1 MTSSSVFQL
10 GLLSYRTLVK
20 ACLSLG
26 LIFFTTALC
35 QLLFGLNRVLAKE
48 DPESIHIHELIRQ
61 ADSLSRARQLDTGI
75 ALGEL
80 ALQKARAKFSEP
92 DTSVAL
98 ALHVLGKCY
107 YFAAN
112 YSRCESLWTDAV
124 AMREKILGSDH
135 PHVATTLCNLA
146 ALYAN
151 QGKYREAD
159 SFWKRGLAIGEKTLG
174 SDHLVARSLN
184 GLAILYRKQ
193 GKYAQAESLYER
205 ALAIREKAGE
215 PDHLAVAATLN
226 NLANCYRDQAKF
238 AEAEPLFKRALDIRE
253 RTSGPDHPYVAQ
265 SSNNLANLYL
275 DQGRYKEAK
284 PLYKRA
290 LAIREQKLGPDHPDV
305 AVSLDNLAL
314 LYQEQGRYQEVES
327 LHKRALSIEE
337 KAFGPNHPLVAQTLN
352 NLASLYRN
360 QGRHGEAEV
369 LHRRALSVRQKALGS
384 NHPQV
389 AQSLSNLA
397 FVCTEQGKYDE
408 AESLFKRA
416 LAIQE
421 KALGLDHLD
430 VANSLNNLAALYA
443 NQARYAEA
451 ESLCRRALSVRE
463 KTLSS
468 EHPDVCVSLGN
479 LAVLFGSLGLPDKS
493 VGYYRKLLR
502 SRQRFIEYVFSYASE
517 DQKMRYVERYPL
529 VNHTLLSFAITNNS
543 GDSRGT
549 ALEMMLK
556 AKAAVIDAVAAEKQ
570 IVFCSYDDETQ
581 RKAKK
586 HAELC
591 GEISTLVLAGA
602 RKLNPSTYR
611 DRLQTLSSMKDSLE
625 AELSKTCAEFKDEL
639 ATRRLTVTELAA
651 TLPQAGVLWE
661 FVQYK
666 PYDFVKVG
674 SDEEKTGPPR
684 YLAFTLDRAGNT
696 SLTDLGDAGE
706 IDSLVNLAR
715 RMVYRA
721 RSEVHSA
728 SAAEAEKRL
737 NTVTGRL
744 YEVIFAPL
752 ESHLSGRANIYVCPD
767 GQLNL
772 LPFEILHC
780 PDGQYVIEKFG
791 ISYLSSG
798 RDLLR
803 FKKKQEP
810 TDWAL
815 VLADPDFNLS
825 QERLA
830 RHRDETLKKSDV
842 ISFVHEPSRGAS
854 GCLNNRFD
862 PLPHSREEAKSVGKT
877 LEKKAKMNVDSYYGG
892 DALEEILKG
901 MSTPP
906 RVLHLAT
913 HGYFCEDLNLAENR
927 MLENPLLRSGLAFS
941 GANRLMDVKRNDDS
955 QAEDGILTAFEASG
969 LNLVGTELVTLS
981 ACETGVGQVK
991 NGEGVYGLRRA
1002 FQCAGARTIVM
1013 SLWKVPDKETCK
1025 LMDDFYENWLSGQTK
1040 KEALR
1045 QAALKILSDRRAKSK
1060 STHPLFWGGFVLLG
1074 DPD

>member
-1 MTSSSVFQL
+1 M
-10 GLLSYRTLVK
+10 K
-20 ACLSLG
+20 ACLKFRIVL
-26 LIFFTTALC
+26 LTVALC
-35 QLLFGLNRVLAKE
+35 QLLFGLHPVLAEE

-61 ADSLSRARQLDTGI
+61 ADSLSRARQLDTAI
-75 ALGEL
+75 ALGKL
-80 ALQKARAKFSEP
+80 ALRKAKTRCGEP
-92 DTSVAL
+92 DTSVAS
-98 ALHVLGKCY
+98 ALLVLGRCY
-107 YFAAN
+107 FYGAN
-112 YSRCESLWTDAV
+112 HSRCESLWNKAL
-124 AMREKILGSDH
+124 AMREKVLGPDH
-135 PHVATTLCNLA
+135 PKVAACLNDLA
-146 ALYAN
+146 ALYST
-151 QGKYREAD
+151 QGRYAEAEPL
-159 SFWKRGLAIGEKTLG
+159 WKRAKAIGEKALG
-174 SDHLVARSLN
+174 PDHLQVSRSLN
-184 GLAILYRKQ
+184 GLAILHSKR
-193 GKYAQAESLYER
+193 GKYAQAESLYTR
-205 ALAIREKAGE
+205 ALAIREKTRE
-215 PDHLAVAATLN
+215 PDHLLVSSTLN
-226 NLANCYRDQAKF
+226 NLANCYRDQAKY
-238 AEAEPLFKRALDIRE
+238 ARAEPLFRRALAIRE
-253 RTSGPDHPYVAQ
+253 KTLGPDHPRVAQ

-275 DQGRYKEAK
+275 DQGKHTEAR

-290 LAIREQKLGPDHPDV
+290 LAINEKVLGPDHPAV
-305 AVSLDNLAL
+305 ASGLNNLAS
-314 LYQEQGRYQEVES
+314 LYREQAKYAEAEP
-327 LHKRALSIEE
+327 LFKRALTIRE
-337 KAFGPNHPLVAQTLN
+337 KALGPGHPLVAQTLN
-352 NLASLYRN
+352 NLACLYRN
-360 QGRHGEAEV
+360 QGRYGEAEV
-369 LHRRALSVRQKALGS
+369 LHKRAVSMREKALGS
-384 NHPQV
+384 FHPDV
-389 AQSLSNLA
+389 AQSLNNLA
-397 FVCTEQGKYDE
+397 ALYWDQAKYAE
-408 AESLFKRA
+408 AEPLFKRA
-416 LAIQE
+416 LAIRE
-421 KALGLDHLD
+421 KTLGPEHLD
-430 VANSLNNLAALYA
+430 VANSLNNLGALYA
-443 NQARYAEA
+443 DQGKYAEA
-451 ESLCRRALSVRE
+451 ETLGRKALSIRE
-463 KTLSS
+463 RKLSS

-479 LAVLFGSLGLPDKS
+479 LAVLYGSLGEREKS
-493 VGYYRKLLR
+493 LKYYGRWR
-502 SRQRFIEYVFSYASE
+502 QSRQRFIDYVFSYASE
-517 DQKMRYVERYPL
+517 DQKMRYTQQYPL
-529 VNHTLLSFAITNNS
+529 ISHSLLSFAITNES
-543 GDSRGT
+543 KSSRNA
-549 ALEMMLK
+549 ALELTLK
-556 AKAAVIDAVAAEKQ
+556 TKALVIDAVSAEKQ
-570 IVFCSYDDETQ
+570 IAFCSYNDEI
-581 RKAKK
+581 RKKAER
-586 HAELC
+586 HAQVC
-591 GEISTLVLAGA
+591 GEISTLVLTGA
-602 RKLNPSTYR
+602 EKLDLEIYR
-611 DRLQTLSSMKDSLE
+611 DRLKVLHDAKDSLE
-625 AELSKTCAEFKDEL
+625 VELSKTCAEFKDEL
-639 ATRRLTVTELAA
+639 ATRRFTVTELAA

-684 YLAFTLDRAGNT
+684 YLAFTLDHAGNT
-696 SLTDLGDAGE
+696 TLSDLGEVNE

-715 RMVYRA
+715 KMIYSG
-721 RSEVHSA
+721 RSEVYSPL
-728 SAAEAEKRL
+728 AAEAEKRL
-737 NTVTGRL
+737 NEVTGRL
-744 YEVIFAPL
+744 YEIIFAPL

-815 VLADPDFNLS
+815 VLADPDFSLS
-825 QERLA
+825 QERLD

-862 PLPHSREEAKSVGKT
+862 PLPHSREEAKSVGRT

-941 GANRLMDVKRNDDS
+941 GANRLMDVKRNDDP

-1045 QAALKILSDRRAKSK
+1045 QAALNILSNRRAKNK